1 MTEEDA
7 QEIGE
12 SVARS
17 TYKLFNNLKRL
28 INFIKSKL
36 CNPKK
41 KRKISDILEDE
52 VFEYDPNCH
61 RRHSD

>member
-1 MTEEDA
+1 MCEHMTEEDA

-17 TYKLFNNLKRL
+17 TYRLITNIKRL
-28 INFIKSKL
+28 FNFIKSKL

-41 KRKISDILEDE
+41 DFKKDLEGK
-52 VFEYDPNCH
+52 VNHHH

>member
-1 MTEEDA
+1 MCEHMTEEDA

-17 TYKLFNNLKRL
+17 TYRLITNIKRL
-28 INFIKSKL
+28 FNFIKSKL

-41 KRKISDILEDE
+41 KDFKKDLEGK
-52 VFEYDPNCH
+52 VNH